1 MASFLFPIEI
11 ESYAVFFVGTPQPLS
26 HCSFVKETFLFL
38 YADILTSDITT
49 GPLYSYSFSDK
60 LNVESISHKY
70 ETIPTAVCKL
80 FTKAPASMV
89 NGNAAN
95 PIIVFI
101 FSKVSCSSLA
111 I

>member
-1 MASFLFPIEI
+1 
-11 ESYAVFFVGTPQPLS
+11 
-26 HCSFVKETFLFL
+26 
-38 YADILTSDITT
+38 
-49 GPLYSYSFSDK
+49 
-60 LNVESISHKY
+60 
-70 ETIPTAVCKL
+70 
-80 FTKAPASMV
+80 MV